1 MFVHMTVG
9 ISAKEH
15 RHAGNDYEDLSRC
28 LDTCLLSDKGLNI
41 HLELTNSVEQEP
53 LYKAGINNKWLVQI
67 LNILQQLPAKKI
79 GILLQKQGVI
89 QNHNGIRKELGPCTH
104 WKAL

>member
-1 MFVHMTVG
+1 MLEMTM
-9 ISAKEH
+9 KT
-15 RHAGNDYEDLSRC
+15 C
-28 LDTCLLSDKGLNI
+28 LDVQILLLSDKGLNI

-104 WKAL
+104 WKALQSAKMQLE